1 MLNDTTSPVNDCCFT
16 LFSREIDE
24 SLIPDS
30 LNNPFEL
37 VIPAICD
44 IAAEEV
50 QNFIVENESDWLH
63 DFGATDGYS
72 TCACTKGKGKM
83 FGVLVVRNEAGELGY
98 LFTFSG
104 KLTGEHH
111 HHKFVPSLFDI
122 STDDFFMN
130 RGMSELS
137 DIGNTIK
144 SLDDAQEIARLKE
157 LRRCKSVSLQ
167 QQLFDC
173 YVFLNRERESKSLCS
188 IFEDFL
194 SKRPP
199 SGAGECA
206 APKLLQYAFKNNMQA
221 LAIAEFWW
229 GKTSKSGDR
238 VHKNFYPACNE
249 KCLPIL
255 TYMLGERL
263 K

>member
-1 MLNDTTSPVNDCCFT
+1 MPNTNTSNTDDCCFT
-16 LFSREIDE
+16 LFNSEIDE

-37 VIPAICD
+37 DTPSICD
-44 IAAEEV
+44 IAAEQV
-50 QNFIVENESDWLH
+50 QSFITNNQMDWLH
-63 DFGATDGYS
+63 NFGSSDS
-72 TCACTKGKGKM
+72 NFSCSSGKGKM
-83 FGVLVVRNEAGELGY
+83 FGVLVVRNEANELGY

-104 KLTGEHH
+104 KLTGESH

-122 STDDFFMN
+122 STDNFFMN
-130 RGMSELS
+130 RGMRELT
-137 DIGNTIK
+137 DIGNMIK
-144 SLDDAQEIARLKE
+144 SLDDNKEIARLKE
-157 LRRCKSVSLQ
+157 YRRCKSVNLQ

-173 YVFLNRERESKSLCS
+173 YVFLNKDKKTKNLCS
-188 IFEDFL
+188 IFDDHL

-206 APKLLQYAFKNNMQA
+206 APKLLQYAFKNNMKP

-238 VHKNFYPACNE
+238 VHKNFYPACDE

-255 TYMLGERL
+255 TYMLGRQL